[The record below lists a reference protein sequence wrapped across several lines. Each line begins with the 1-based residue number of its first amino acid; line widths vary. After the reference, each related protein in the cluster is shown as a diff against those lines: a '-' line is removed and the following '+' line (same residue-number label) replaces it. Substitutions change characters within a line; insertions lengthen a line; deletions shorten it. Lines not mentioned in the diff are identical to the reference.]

1 MLHNLEMKS
10 TGGHYL
16 LVYCGALED
25 LVKMYK
31 LGTEYHTDTFKARA
45 IMKHLLHNFE
55 GSFQDLNMVSTTRE
69 LPSKSSWGII
79 KEPLRTSAEA
89 HNLDPDL
96 FTIGM

>member
-1 MLHNLEMKS
+1 MLHNNLEMKS

-25 LVKMYK
+25 LVKMSK

-55 GSFQDLNMVSTTRE
+55 GSFQDLNMVSTTRVAVKVIMRDYQGAFE
-69 LPSKSSWGII
+69 DFSRSP
-79 KEPLRTSAEA
+79 
-89 HNLDPDL
+89 
-96 FTIGM
+96 